1 MSDNKNKNKDRR
13 KDVLESSKE
22 DRVPITSATG
32 DITNVGDIDRNTI
45 DTGDI
50 ARASIAKGI
59 RGPDNG
65 SVTAADIIKGRT
77 KPDDIISYTTGISAE
92 TGKVLNPQTEA
103 GITKDLDKD
112 VTTTN
117 TEEDVSKLVS
127 SGISSTKSGGI
138 DKADMY
144 SSDDSSRHLEKVQE
158 TITTTKKVEHKEDNT
173 TSSES

>member
-1 MSDNKNKNKDRR
+1 MSDNKNKNKDRG

-22 DRVPITSATG
+22 DRVQITSATG
-32 DITNVGDIDRNTI
+32 DITNVGDIDRRTI

-65 SVTAADIIKGRT
+65 SVTAADIIKGRA

-103 GITKDLDKD
+103 SITKDLDKNII
-112 VTTTN
+112 TN

-127 SGISSTKSGGI
+127 SGTSSTKSGDI
-138 DKADMY
+138 DKADIY

>member
-1 MSDNKNKNKDRR
+1 MSDNKNKNKDRG
-13 KDVLESSKE
+13 KDVIESSKE
-22 DRVPITSATG
+22 DRVQITSTTG
-32 DITNVGDIDRNTI
+32 DITNVGATGRNTI

-103 GITKDLDKD
+103 SITKDLDKD
-112 VTTTN
+112 MTTAN

-127 SGISSTKSGGI
+127 SGTSSTKSGGI
-138 DKADMY
+138 DKADLY

-158 TITTTKKVEHKEDNT
+158 TTTKKIEHKEDNT

>member
-1 MSDNKNKNKDRR
+1 MSDNKNKNKDRG

-22 DRVPITSATG
+22 DRVQITNATG
-32 DITNVGDIDRNTI
+32 DITNVGDTGRRTI

-59 RGPDNG
+59 RGPYDG
-65 SVTAADIIKGRT
+65 SVTAADIVKGKT
-77 KPDDIISYTTGISAE
+77 KPDDIISYTTGISTE
-92 TGKVLNPQTEA
+92 TGKVLNPKTEA
-103 GITKDLDKD
+103 TITKDLDKEI
-112 VTTTN
+112 TTTN

-127 SGISSTKSGGI
+127 SGTSSTKSGGI

-158 TITTTKKVEHKEDNT
+158 TTTTKKVEHKEGT
-173 TSSES
+173 TASES